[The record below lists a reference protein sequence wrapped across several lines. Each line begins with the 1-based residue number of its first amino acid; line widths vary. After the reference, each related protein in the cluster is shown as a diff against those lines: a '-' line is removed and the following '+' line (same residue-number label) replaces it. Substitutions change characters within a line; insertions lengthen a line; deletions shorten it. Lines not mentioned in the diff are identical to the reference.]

1 MILPMNSIKY
11 LRNNAILCN
20 SPPPPENRDRGET
33 ETIHKETEMIKN
45 QTETLD
51 IKNKINEFGGSLEGF
66 NSRLG

>member
-1 MILPMNSIKY
+1 MQFS
-11 LRNNAILCN
+11 
-20 SPPPPENRDRGET
+20 PPPENRDRGET
-33 ETIHKETEMIKN
+33 ETIYKETEMIKN